1 MCMPSGGDK
10 AGMMQLM
17 LQQQE
22 AAEARR
28 KEEERAARIKAGEAK
43 IDAAFD
49 GVAKKVGTKKVQKE
63 FAYTAPNTAGVMAGG
78 APTLPAGFTTR
89 TATKKV
95 KKMFDPVAPQYYG
108 SDSGDPMTAG
118 DPGGER
124 EVDQTFYELVGP
136 DGKVLDTAD
145 ALSGFNG
152 RKYKYT
158 ANEDVFGPKEG
169 GFDDRFYQ
177 NRRDAYMGYYQP
189 QLDDKF
195 KTARDELTYAL
206 ARAGTLNSSMAGE
219 KNDKLK
225 QDYDVQQASVSSKA
239 DADVNALKTRVAGEK
254 SALVSQLNATGDADR
269 ASNEAL
275 SRTKAI
281 YSEKPEYNPLGDIF
295 AGVANAIGGY
305 YSGVQNGQILA
316 AGGLGDSRSPRR
328 TTTRVIG

>member
-1 MCMPSGGDK
+1 
-10 AGMMQLM
+10 
-17 LQQQE
+17 
-22 AAEARR
+22 
-28 KEEERAARIKAGEAK
+28 
-43 IDAAFD
+43 
-49 GVAKKVGTKKVQKE
+49 
-63 FAYTAPNTAGVMAGG
+63 
-78 APTLPAGFTTR
+78 
-89 TATKKV
+89 
-95 KKMFDPVAPQYYG
+95 
-108 SDSGDPMTAG
+108 
-118 DPGGER
+118 
-124 EVDQTFYELVGP
+124 
-136 DGKVLDTAD
+136 
-145 ALSGFNG
+145 
-152 RKYKYT
+152 
-158 ANEDVFGPKEG
+158 
-169 GFDDRFYQ
+169 
-177 NRRDAYMGYYQP
+177 MGYYQP

>member
-1 MCMPSGGDK
+1 MCGAPK
-10 AGMMQLM
+10 ANNAMMMMQM
-17 LQQQE
+17 QE

-28 KEEERAARIKAGEAK
+28 KEEERAARIKTGEAA
-43 IDAAFD
+43 IDKAFD
-49 GVAKKVGTKKVQKE
+49 GTPKKIGTQKVQKE
-63 FAYTAPNTAGVMAGG
+63 FTYATPSPAMFGG
-78 APTLPAGFTTR
+78 TPASTLPTGFTTR

-95 KKMFDPVAPQYYG
+95 KKMFDPVAPTYYG
-108 SDSGDPMTAG
+108 SDSGDPMNLG

-145 ALSGFNG
+145 TTAGFNG

-158 ANEDVFGPKEG
+158 ADEDVFGPKEG
-169 GFDDRFYQ
+169 GFDDKFYQ

-219 KNDKLK
+219 KSDKLK

-239 DADVNALKTRVAGEK
+239 DADVNQLKTRVAGEK
-254 SALVSQLNATGDADR
+254 SALVSQLNATGDASR
-269 ASNEAL
+269 AANEAT

-305 YSGVQNGQILA
+305 FTGQQNAQILA
-316 AGGLGDSRSPRR
+316 AGGVGDTRSPRR